1 MKKNEPIEAR
11 LRTRQEIADIIGLGV
26 RKLYED
32 IQNNE
37 ALKSKIRPRGLLFVE
52 EQRLIFSFYGIPF
65 PYT

>member
-11 LRTRQEIADIIGLGV
+11 LRTRQEVAAIIGLGV

-32 IQNNE
+32 IHNNDV
-37 ALKSKIRPRGLLFVE
+37 LKSKIRPRGLLFVE

-65 PYT
+65 PYS

>member
-32 IQNNE
+32 IQNNDI
-37 ALKSKIRPRGLLFVE
+37 LKSKIRSRGLLFVD
-52 EQRLIFSFYGIPF
+52 EQRLIFAFYGIPF
-65 PYT
+65 PDS

>member
-37 ALKSKIRPRGLLFVE
+37 TLKSKIRPRGLLFVE
-52 EQRLIFSFYGIPF
+52 EQRLIFTYYGIPF
-65 PYT
+65 PP